1 MSLVVLNFILVIY
14 INATQLT
21 YSLIG
26 ILDGHGQKGHVN
38 KVFPSSVQKLSWN
51 CLFSFFWNSTCC

>member
-1 MSLVVLNFILVIY
+1 MTLVVLNFILVIY

-26 ILDGHGQKGHVN
+26 ILVGHGQKGHMN

-51 CLFSFFWNSTCC
+51 CLFF